1 MANEVQQFDVVVI
14 GGGPGGYAAALY
26 GASAGLNI
34 AVVERD
40 KVGGTCLHRGCVP
53 AKEFLET
60 AHVRQV
66 LEHAAAFGFSTKEIA
81 TDFAVSQSRKNEI
94 VDRLYK
100 GLSGL
105 LKGRKVTVFEGT
117 GQLNADL
124 SVTVLDGADAGVVAK
139 GTNVILAAGSV
150 PRTLPGF
157 DVDGKIVVT
166 SDEFLDLSSLPAT
179 AAVIGGG
186 AIGCEFASMLADM
199 GTKVTILE
207 TLPSILT
214 GCDTEVA
221 KVVER
226 AFKKRGIEIQV
237 GVTITGH
244 TPKKGSTS
252 IAIEGGDALGVDMVV
267 LSVGRRP
274 RTEGLL
280 GEGTGVVINER
291 GFVEADGSQRTANAN
306 VYAVGDV
313 VANTPQLAHVGFA
326 EAIVAIK
333 SILGEPVVPVDY
345 ERVPW
350 AIYSNPEVA
359 FCGLTEA
366 AAKEKG
372 YEVVVKKDPFGGNS
386 RAQIIG
392 ETEGVVKIIA
402 EKRADGT
409 AGQLLG
415 VHMAGPWVTEQLG
428 AGYFAVN
435 WEATAEEAAALIQ
448 PHPSLSETFG
458 ETLLALAG
466 RGLHLGCRHAAVAG
480 RVGHRR
486 DHHAMVQEGGRRGRP
501 RRTAV

>member
-1 MANEVQQFDVVVI
+1 MTNEAQQFDVVVI

-34 AVVERD
+34 AIVERD

-60 AHVRQV
+60 AHVRRTV
-66 LEHAAAFGFSTKEIA
+66 EHASEFGITSKGT
-81 TDFAVSQSRKNEI
+81 TVDFAVSQNRKNEI
-94 VDRLYK
+94 VDRLFK

-105 LKGRKVTVFEGT
+105 LKGRKVTIFDGT
-117 GQLNADL
+117 GRLEADGT
-124 SVTVLDGADAGVVAK
+124 VTVVDGADAGVIAK
-139 GTNVILAAGSV
+139 GANVILAAGSV

-157 DVDGKIVVT
+157 DVDGTIVVT
-166 SDEFLDLSSLPAT
+166 SDEFLDLSALPST

-186 AIGCEFASMLADM
+186 AIGCEFASLLADM
-199 GTKVTILE
+199 GTTVTILE
-207 TLPSILT
+207 ALPAILT

-221 KVVER
+221 NVVGR
-226 AFKKRGIEIQV
+226 SFKKRGIEIRT

-244 TPKKGSTS
+244 TPKKGSTT
-252 IAIEGGDALGVDMVV
+252 IAIEGGDDVTVDMVV
-267 LSVGRRP
+267 MSVGRRP
-274 RTEGLL
+274 RTEDLL
-280 GEGTGVVINER
+280 ADGTGVEINDR
-291 GFVEADGSQRTANAN
+291 GFVVADGHQRTANPH

-333 SILGEPVVPVDY
+333 SILDEPSVPVDY
-345 ERVPW
+345 DRVPW

-366 AAKEKG
+366 GAQEKG

-392 ETEGVVKIIA
+392 DTEGVVKIIA

-409 AGQLLG
+409 AGQILG

-458 ETLLALAG
+458 ETLIALAG
-466 RGLHLGCRHAAVAG
+466 RGLHVS
-480 RVGHRR
+480 
-486 DHHAMVQEGGRRGRP
+486 
-501 RRTAV
+501 

>member
-1 MANEVQQFDVVVI
+1 
-14 GGGPGGYAAALY
+14 
-26 GASAGLNI
+26 
-34 AVVERD
+34 
-40 KVGGTCLHRGCVP
+40 
-53 AKEFLET
+53 
-60 AHVRQV
+60 VRQT
-66 LEHAAAFGFSTKEIA
+66 LEHAGAFGFSTKEIT

-100 GLSGL
+100 GLAGL

-117 GQLNADL
+117 GQLNQDL
-124 SVTVLDGADAGVVAK
+124 SVTVLDGADAGVLARGK
-139 GTNVILAAGSV
+139 NVILAAGSV

-157 DVDGKIVVT
+157 EVDGKIVVT
-166 SDEFLDLSSLPAT
+166 SDEFLDLSTLPAT

-207 TLPSILT
+207 SLPSILT
-214 GCDTEVA
+214 GCDAEVA

-244 TPKKGSTS
+244 TPKKASTS
-252 IAIEGGDALGVDMVV
+252 INIEGGDAVGVDMVV
-267 LSVGRRP
+267 LSVGRRA

-280 GEGTGVVINER
+280 AEGTGVVVNER
-291 GFVEADGSQRTANAN
+291 GFVEADSYQRTANAN

-409 AGQLLG
+409 AGQILG

-428 AGYFAVN
+428 AGYYAVN

-466 RGLHLGCRHAAVAG
+466 RGLHLG
-480 RVGHRR
+480 
-486 DHHAMVQEGGRRGRP
+486 
-501 RRTAV
+501 

>member
-1 MANEVQQFDVVVI
+1 MANEVQKFDVVII

-26 GASAGLNI
+26 GAAAGLNI
-34 AVVERD
+34 ALIERD

-60 AHVRQV
+60 AHVRRT
-66 LEHAAAFGFSTKEIA
+66 LEHSAAFGITSTGV
-81 TDFAVSQSRKNEI
+81 TVDFAVSQSRKNEI
-94 VDRLYK
+94 VDRLHK
-100 GLSGL
+100 GVAGL
-105 LKGRKVTVFEGT
+105 LKGRKVTVFDGT
-117 GQLNADL
+117 GRLDAGQQ
-124 SVTVLDGADAGVVAK
+124 VTILDGADAGVVAE
-139 GTNVILAAGSV
+139 GTHVIIAAGSV

-157 DVDGKIVVT
+157 DVDAKYVLT
-166 SDEFLDLSSLPAT
+166 SDEFLDLTKLPAT

-207 TLPSILT
+207 GLPSILS

-221 KVVER
+221 TVVQR
-226 AFKKRGIEIQV
+226 AFKKRGIEIQT

-244 TPKKGSTS
+244 TPGKKGTS
-252 IAIEGGDALGVDMVV
+252 ITMEGAEDVSVEMVV
-267 LSVGRRP
+267 VSVGRRP

-280 GEGTGVVINER
+280 GDGTGVELNER
-291 GFVEADGSQRTANAN
+291 GFVVADGYMRTANPN
-306 VYAVGDV
+306 VFAVGDV
-313 VANTPQLAHVGFA
+313 VAGTPQLAHVAFA
-326 EAIVAIK
+326 EAVVTIK
-333 SILGEPVVPVDY
+333 TILGEAVVPVDY
-345 ERVPW
+345 DRVPW

-366 AAKEKG
+366 AAKERG
-372 YEVVVKKDPFGGNS
+372 YDVVVKKDPFGGNS

-392 ETEGVVKIIA
+392 DTDGVVKIIA

-409 AGQLLG
+409 AGQILG

-428 AGYFAVN
+428 AGYYAVN

-458 ETLLALAG
+458 ETLLALSG
-466 RGLHLGCRHAAVAG
+466 RGIH
-480 RVGHRR
+480 VG
-486 DHHAMVQEGGRRGRP
+486 
-501 RRTAV
+501 

>member
-1 MANEVQQFDVVVI
+1 VTNEAQQFDVVII

-26 GASAGLNI
+26 GASAGLNLAI
-34 AVVERD
+34 IERD

-60 AHVRQV
+60 AHVRRTV
-66 LEHAAAFGFSTKEIA
+66 EHAGSFGITSEGTKV
-81 TDFAVSQSRKNEI
+81 DFAVSQNRKNEI

-105 LKGRKVTVFEGT
+105 LKGRKVTIFEGT
-117 GQLNADL
+117 GRLEANG
-124 SVTVLDGADAGVVAK
+124 SVTIVDGADAGVTTKSA
-139 GTNVILAAGSV
+139 NVILAAGSV

-157 DVDGKIVVT
+157 DIDGKIVVT
-166 SDEFLDLSSLPAT
+166 SDEFLDLSSLPVT

-186 AIGCEFASMLADM
+186 AIGCEFASLLADM

-207 TLPSILT
+207 ALPSILA

-221 KVVER
+221 NVVGR
-226 AFKKRGIEIQV
+226 SFKKRGIDIRT

-244 TPKKGSTS
+244 TPKKSSTT
-252 IAIEGGDALGVDMVV
+252 ILIEDGDDVAVDMVV
-267 LSVGRRP
+267 MSVGRRP
-274 RTEGLL
+274 RTEGLVA
-280 GEGTGVVINER
+280 EGTGVEINER
-291 GFVEADGSQRTANAN
+291 GFVVADGHQRTANPH

-333 SILGEPVVPVDY
+333 SILGEPSVPVDY
-345 ERVPW
+345 DRVPW

-366 AAKEKG
+366 SAKEKG
-372 YEVVVKKDPFGGNS
+372 YDVVVKKDPFGGNS

-392 ETEGVVKIIA
+392 DTEGVVKIIA

-409 AGQLLG
+409 AGQILG

-458 ETLLALAG
+458 ETLIALAG
-466 RGLHLGCRHAAVAG
+466 RGLH
-480 RVGHRR
+480 VG
-486 DHHAMVQEGGRRGRP
+486 
-501 RRTAV
+501 

>member
-1 MANEVQQFDVVVI
+1 
-14 GGGPGGYAAALY
+14 
-26 GASAGLNI
+26 
-34 AVVERD
+34 
-40 KVGGTCLHRGCVP
+40 VP

-60 AHVRQV
+60 AHVRQT
-66 LEHAAAFGFSTKEIA
+66 LEHAGAFGFSTKEIT

-100 GLSGL
+100 GLAGL

-117 GQLNADL
+117 GQLNQDL
-124 SVTVLDGADAGVVAK
+124 SVTVLDGADAGVLARGK
-139 GTNVILAAGSV
+139 NVILAAGSV

-157 DVDGKIVVT
+157 EVDGKIVVT
-166 SDEFLDLSSLPAT
+166 SDEFLDLSTLPAT

-207 TLPSILT
+207 SLPSILT
-214 GCDTEVA
+214 GCDAEVA

-244 TPKKGSTS
+244 TPKKASTS
-252 IAIEGGDALGVDMVV
+252 INIEGGDAVGVDMVV
-267 LSVGRRP
+267 LSVGRRA

-280 GEGTGVVINER
+280 AEGTGVVVNER
-291 GFVEADGSQRTANAN
+291 GFVEADSYQRTANAN

-409 AGQLLG
+409 AGQILG

-428 AGYFAVN
+428 AGYYAVN

-466 RGLHLGCRHAAVAG
+466 RGLHLG
-480 RVGHRR
+480 
-486 DHHAMVQEGGRRGRP
+486 
-501 RRTAV
+501 

>member
-1 MANEVQQFDVVVI
+1 VKGLAVANEVQQFDVVVI

-26 GASAGLNI
+26 GAAAGLNVAI
-34 AVVERD
+34 VERD

-60 AHVRQV
+60 AHVRRTV
-66 LEHAAAFGFSTKEIA
+66 EHSGDFGITAKDVNVDFS
-81 TDFAVSQSRKNEI
+81 VSQARKNEI

-105 LKGRKVTVFEGT
+105 IKGRKITVFEGT
-117 GQLNADL
+117 GR
-124 SVTVLDGADAGVVAK
+124 LDGDLKVSVVDGSDAGVVAQGK
-139 GTNVILAAGSV
+139 DVVIAVGSV

-157 DVDGKIVVT
+157 DVDGTTVVT

-186 AIGCEFASMLADM
+186 AIGCEFASMLCDM

-207 TLPSILT
+207 FLPTILA
-214 GCDTEVA
+214 GCDAEVVS
-221 KVVER
+221 VVGR
-226 AFKKRGIEIQV
+226 AFKKRGIDV
-237 GVTITGH
+237 RAGVTVTGH
-244 TPKKGSTS
+244 SPKKGGTS
-252 IAIEGGDALGVDMVV
+252 IAVEGGDDVKVDMVV
-267 LSVGRRP
+267 MSVGRRP
-274 RTEGLL
+274 RSEDLL
-280 GEGTGVVINER
+280 GEGTGVEINDR
-291 GFVEADGSQRTANAN
+291 GFVVADRSQRTSNPH

-313 VANTPQLAHVGFA
+313 VADTPQLAHVGFA

-333 SILGEPVVPVDY
+333 TILGEPVVPVDY

-366 AAKEKG
+366 KAKEKG
-372 YEVVVKKDPFGGNS
+372 YDVVVKKDPFGGNS

-392 ETEGVVKIIA
+392 DTEGVVKIIA

-409 AGQLLG
+409 AGQILG

-466 RGLHLGCRHAAVAG
+466 RGLH
-480 RVGHRR
+480 VG
-486 DHHAMVQEGGRRGRP
+486 
-501 RRTAV
+501 

>member
-1 MANEVQQFDVVVI
+1 MTNEAQQFDVVVI

-34 AVVERD
+34 AIIERD

-60 AHVRQV
+60 AHVRRTV
-66 LEHAAAFGFSTKEIA
+66 EHASEFGITTKG
-81 TDFAVSQSRKNEI
+81 TTVDFAVSQNRKNEI
-94 VDRLYK
+94 VDRLFK

-105 LKGRKVTVFEGT
+105 LKGRKVTIFSGT
-117 GQLNADL
+117 GRLEADG
-124 SVTVLDGADAGVVAK
+124 SVTVVDGADAGVIAK
-139 GTNVILAAGSV
+139 GANVILAAGSV

-157 DVDGKIVVT
+157 DIDGQIVVT
-166 SDEFLDLSSLPAT
+166 SDEFLDLSSLPKT

-186 AIGCEFASMLADM
+186 AIGCEFASLLADM
-199 GTKVTILE
+199 GTTVTILE
-207 TLPSILT
+207 ALPAILT

-221 KVVER
+221 SVVGR
-226 AFKKRGIEIQV
+226 SFKKRGIEIRT

-244 TPKKGSTS
+244 APKKGSTT
-252 IAIEGGDALGVDMVV
+252 IAIEGGDDVTVDMVV
-267 LSVGRRP
+267 MSVGRRP
-274 RTEGLL
+274 RTEDLVA
-280 GEGTGVVINER
+280 EGTGVEINDR
-291 GFVEADGSQRTANAN
+291 GFVVADGHQRTANPH

-333 SILGEPVVPVDY
+333 NILGEPSVPVDY
-345 ERVPW
+345 DRVPW

-366 AAKEKG
+366 SAKEKG
-372 YEVVVKKDPFGGNS
+372 YDVVVKKDPFGGNS

-392 ETEGVVKIIA
+392 DTEGVVKIIA

-409 AGQLLG
+409 AGQILG

-458 ETLLALAG
+458 ETLIALAG
-466 RGLHLGCRHAAVAG
+466 RGLHVS
-480 RVGHRR
+480 
-486 DHHAMVQEGGRRGRP
+486 
-501 RRTAV
+501 

>member
-1 MANEVQQFDVVVI
+1 MNV
-14 GGGPGGYAAALY
+14 AL
-26 GASAGLNI
+26 
-34 AVVERD
+34 VERD

-60 AHVRQV
+60 AHVRRTV
-66 LEHAAAFGFSTKEIA
+66 EHAGSFGINT
-81 TDFAVSQSRKNEI
+81 TDVVVDFAVSQNRKNEI
-94 VDRLYK
+94 VDRLFK
-100 GLSGL
+100 GLSAL
-105 LKGRKVTVFEGT
+105 LKGRKVTVFSGT
-117 GQLNADL
+117 ARLDADL
-124 SVTVLDGADAGVVAK
+124 TVTVLDGEDAGVVAR

-157 DVDGKIVVT
+157 EVDGTIVVT
-166 SDEFLDLSSLPAT
+166 SDEFLELSALPAT

-186 AIGCEFASMLADM
+186 AIGCEFASLLADM
-199 GTKVTILE
+199 GTNVTILE
-207 TLPSILT
+207 ALPSILA
-214 GCDTEVA
+214 GCDNEVVS
-221 KVVER
+221 VVQR
-226 AFKKRGIEIQV
+226 SFKKRGIDV
-237 GVTITGH
+237 RAGVIITGH
-244 TPKKGSTS
+244 TPAKGSTK
-252 IAIEGGDALGVDMVV
+252 IAIEGGDDVKVDMVV
-267 LSVGRRP
+267 MSVGRRA

-280 GEGTGVVINER
+280 GEATGVEINDR
-291 GFVEADGSQRTANAN
+291 GFVVADSYQRTANPN
-306 VYAVGDV
+306 VFAVGDV

-333 SILGEPVVPVDY
+333 TILGESVVPVDY
-345 ERVPW
+345 DRVPW

-366 AAKEKG
+366 GAKEKG

-392 ETEGVVKIIA
+392 DTEGVVKIIA

-409 AGQLLG
+409 AGQILG

-466 RGLHLGCRHAAVAG
+466 RGLH
-480 RVGHRR
+480 VG
-486 DHHAMVQEGGRRGRP
+486 
-501 RRTAV
+501 

>member
-1 MANEVQQFDVVVI
+1 MAKEVQQFDVVII

-26 GASAGLNI
+26 GAAAGMNVAL
-34 AVVERD
+34 VERD

-60 AHVRQV
+60 AHVRRTV
-66 LEHAAAFGFSTKEIA
+66 EHAGSFGITAKSVA
-81 TDFAVSQSRKNEI
+81 VDFAVSQNRKNEI
-94 VDRLYK
+94 VDRLFK

-105 LKGRKVTVFEGT
+105 LKGRKVTVFSGT
-117 GQLNADL
+117 AQLNGDL
-124 SVTVLDGADAGVVAK
+124 TVRVLDGEDAGVVAK

-157 DVDGKIVVT
+157 DVDGTIVVT
-166 SDEFLDLSSLPAT
+166 SDEFLDLSALPST

-186 AIGCEFASMLADM
+186 AIGCEFASLLSDM
-199 GTKVTILE
+199 GTTVTILE
-207 TLPSILT
+207 ALPTILA
-214 GCDTEVA
+214 GCDSEVA
-221 KVVER
+221 SVVQR
-226 AFKKRGIEIQV
+226 SFKKRGIDV
-237 GVTITGH
+237 RAGVTIIGH
-244 TPKKGSTS
+244 TPAKGRTT
-252 IAIEGGDALGVDMVV
+252 IAIEGGDDVKVDMVV
-267 LSVGRRP
+267 MSVGRRA
-274 RTEGLL
+274 RTEGLI
-280 GEGTGVVINER
+280 GEGTGVEINDR
-291 GFVEADGSQRTANAN
+291 GFVIADSYQRTANPH
-306 VYAVGDV
+306 VFAVGDV
-313 VANTPQLAHVGFA
+313 VADTPQLAHVGFA

-333 SILGEPVVPVDY
+333 TILGESVVPVDY
-345 ERVPW
+345 DRVPW

-359 FCGLTEA
+359 YCGLTEA
-366 AAKEKG
+366 SAKEKG

-392 ETEGVVKIIA
+392 DTEGVVKIIA

-409 AGQLLG
+409 AGQILG

-466 RGLHLGCRHAAVAG
+466 RGLH
-480 RVGHRR
+480 VG
-486 DHHAMVQEGGRRGRP
+486 
-501 RRTAV
+501 

>member
-1 MANEVQQFDVVVI
+1 MTNEAQQFDVVVI

-34 AVVERD
+34 AIVERD

-60 AHVRQV
+60 AHVRRTV
-66 LEHAAAFGFSTKEIA
+66 EHASEFGITTKG
-81 TDFAVSQSRKNEI
+81 TTVDFAVSQNRKNEI
-94 VDRLYK
+94 VDRLFK

-105 LKGRKVTVFEGT
+105 LKGRKVTIFDGT
-117 GQLNADL
+117 GRLEADGT
-124 SVTVLDGADAGVVAK
+124 VTVVDGADAGVIAK
-139 GTNVILAAGSV
+139 GANVILAAGSV

-157 DVDGKIVVT
+157 DVDGTTVVT
-166 SDEFLDLSSLPAT
+166 SDEFLDLSALPST

-186 AIGCEFASMLADM
+186 AIGCEFASLLADM
-199 GTKVTILE
+199 GTTVTILE
-207 TLPSILT
+207 ALPAILT

-221 KVVER
+221 NVVGR
-226 AFKKRGIEIQV
+226 SFKKRGIEIRT

-244 TPKKGSTS
+244 TPKKGSTT
-252 IAIEGGDALGVDMVV
+252 IAIEGGDDVTVDMVV
-267 LSVGRRP
+267 MSVGRRP
-274 RTEGLL
+274 RTEDLL
-280 GEGTGVVINER
+280 ADGTGVEINDR
-291 GFVEADGSQRTANAN
+291 GFVVADGHQRTANPH

-333 SILGEPVVPVDY
+333 SILGEPSVPVDY
-345 ERVPW
+345 DRVPW

-366 AAKEKG
+366 SAKEKG

-392 ETEGVVKIIA
+392 DTEGVVKIIA

-409 AGQLLG
+409 AGQILG

-458 ETLLALAG
+458 ETLIALAG
-466 RGLHLGCRHAAVAG
+466 RGLHVS
-480 RVGHRR
+480 
-486 DHHAMVQEGGRRGRP
+486 
-501 RRTAV
+501 

>member
-1 MANEVQQFDVVVI
+1 MAHEVQQFDVVII

-26 GASAGLNI
+26 GAAAGLHI
-34 AVVERD
+34 ALIERD

-60 AHVRQV
+60 AHVRRT
-66 LEHAAAFGFSTKEIA
+66 LEHSAAFGITTQGVA
-81 TDFAVSQSRKNEI
+81 VDFAVSQNRKNEI
-94 VDRLYK
+94 VDRLHK

-105 LKGRKVTVFEGT
+105 LKGRKVTLFEGT
-117 GQLNADL
+117 GRLDAGQR
-124 SVTVLDGADAGVVAK
+124 VTVLEGADAGALLE
-139 GTNVILAAGSV
+139 GTHVIIAAGSV

-157 DVDGKIVVT
+157 DVDGKFVVT
-166 SDEFLDLSSLPAT
+166 SDEFLNLTSLPAT

-199 GTKVTILE
+199 GTRVTVLE
-207 TLPSILT
+207 GLPSILA
-214 GCDTEVA
+214 GCDSEVA
-221 KVVER
+221 TVVQR
-226 AFKKRGIEIQV
+226 AFKKRGIEIQT

-244 TPKKGSTS
+244 APAKKTTA
-252 IAIEGGDALGVDMVV
+252 IKIEGGADVEVEMVV
-267 LSVGRRP
+267 VSVGRRP

-280 GEGTGVVINER
+280 GEGTGVGVNER
-291 GFVEADGSQRTANAN
+291 GFVVADGYMRTANPQ
-306 VYAVGDV
+306 VFAVGDV
-313 VANTPQLAHVGFA
+313 VAGTPQLAHVAFA
-326 EAIVAIK
+326 EAVVTIK
-333 SILGEPVVPVDY
+333 TIMGEAVVPVDY
-345 ERVPW
+345 DRVPW

-366 AAKEKG
+366 AAKERG
-372 YEVVVKKDPFGGNS
+372 YDVVVKKDPFGGNS

-409 AGQLLG
+409 AGQILG

-428 AGYFAVN
+428 AGYYAVN

-466 RGLHLGCRHAAVAG
+466 RGIHLG
-480 RVGHRR
+480 
-486 DHHAMVQEGGRRGRP
+486 
-501 RRTAV
+501 

>member
-1 MANEVQQFDVVVI
+1 VTNEVQQFDVVVI

-34 AVVERD
+34 AIVERD

-60 AHVRQV
+60 AHVRRTV
-66 LEHAAAFGFSTKEIA
+66 GHASDFGINTQETDVDFS
-81 TDFAVSQSRKNEI
+81 VSQNRKNEI
-94 VDRLYK
+94 VDRLFK

-105 LKGRKVTVFEGT
+105 LKGRKITVFNGT
-117 GQLNADL
+117 GRLEADGTV
-124 SVTVLDGADAGVVAK
+124 SVTDGADAGVVAK
-139 GTNVILAAGSV
+139 GANVILAAGSV

-157 DVDGKIVVT
+157 DIDGTIVVT

-199 GTKVTILE
+199 GTQVTVLE
-207 TLPSILT
+207 ALPSILA

-221 KVVER
+221 TVVGR
-226 AFKKRGIEIQV
+226 AFKKRGINIKT

-244 TPKKGSTS
+244 TPKKGSTT
-252 IAIEGGDALGVDMVV
+252 IAIEGGDDVKVDMIVM
-267 LSVGRRP
+267 SVGRRP
-274 RTEGLL
+274 RTEELL
-280 GEGTGVVINER
+280 SDGTGVEINER
-291 GFVEADGSQRTANAN
+291 GFVVADQLMRTANPH

-313 VANTPQLAHVGFA
+313 VAGTPQLAHVAFA
-326 EAIVAIK
+326 EAIVTIK
-333 SILGEPVVPVDY
+333 TILGETTVPVDY
-345 ERVPW
+345 DRVPW

-366 AAKEKG
+366 SAKEKG

-392 ETEGVVKIIA
+392 DTEGVVKIIA

-409 AGQLLG
+409 AGQILG

-458 ETLLALAG
+458 ETLIALAG
-466 RGLHLGCRHAAVAG
+466 RGLH
-480 RVGHRR
+480 VG
-486 DHHAMVQEGGRRGRP
+486 
-501 RRTAV
+501 

>member
-1 MANEVQQFDVVVI
+1 MANEVQQFDVVIV

-26 GASAGLNI
+26 GAAAGLNV
-34 AVVERD
+34 ALVERD

-60 AHVRQV
+60 AHVRRTI
-66 LEHAAAFGFSTKEIA
+66 EHSSLFGINAEGVSVDFS
-81 TDFAVSQSRKNEI
+81 VSQQRKNDV
-94 VDRLYK
+94 VDRLHK

-105 LKGRKVTVFEGT
+105 LKGRKVTIFEGT
-117 GQLNADL
+117 GRLDANRTV
-124 SVTVLDGADAGVVAK
+124 SVLDGADAGVVAQ
-139 GTNVILAAGSV
+139 GANVILAAGSV

-157 DVDGKIVVT
+157 DVDGKVVVT
-166 SDEFLDLSSLPAT
+166 SDEFLDLSALPAT

-207 TLPSILT
+207 FLPTILA
-214 GCDTEVA
+214 GCDAEVVS
-221 KVVER
+221 VVQR
-226 AFKKRGIEIQV
+226 AFKKRGIDV
-237 GVTITGH
+237 RTGVKATGH
-244 TPKKGSTS
+244 TPKKGGTT
-252 IAIEGGDALGVDMVV
+252 IAIEGGDEVKVDMVV
-267 LSVGRRP
+267 MSVGRRA
-274 RTEGLL
+274 RSEGLL
-280 GEGTGVVINER
+280 GEGTGVEINEQ
-291 GFVEADGSQRTANAN
+291 GFVVADSSQRTANPN
-306 VYAVGDV
+306 VYAIGDI
-313 VANTPQLAHVGFA
+313 VAGTPQLAHVGFA

-333 SILGEPVVPVDY
+333 TIIGEPVVPVDY

-366 AAKEKG
+366 GAKEKG
-372 YEVVVKKDPFGGNS
+372 YDVVVKKDPFGGNS

-392 ETEGVVKIIA
+392 ETDGVVKIVA
-402 EKRADGT
+402 EKRADGS
-409 AGQLLG
+409 AGQILG

-466 RGLHLGCRHAAVAG
+466 RGLH
-480 RVGHRR
+480 VG
-486 DHHAMVQEGGRRGRP
+486 
-501 RRTAV
+501 